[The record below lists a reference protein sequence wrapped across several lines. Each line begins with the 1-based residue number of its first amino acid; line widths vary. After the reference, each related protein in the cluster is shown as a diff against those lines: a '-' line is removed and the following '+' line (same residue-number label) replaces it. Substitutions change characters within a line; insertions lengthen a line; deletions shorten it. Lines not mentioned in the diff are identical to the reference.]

1 MNKISENKI
10 IELTKELKELSSLQ
24 ESSRPITYWYQQ
36 KNNVVNSENL
46 SSDLVKEFL
55 DEYERVKDKNYK
67 DNMNIH
73 SERVETDDR
82 AVTNVERDENGLIQY
97 YTFEIF
103 RKNNPTLT
111 GKLDRKEME
120 TIYRLYSVYGAN
132 LTQKIVSREFPQYT
146 FIEFKR
152 ILRAFNIY
160 KANSEFAPHIIEE
173 RSEEE
178 LFNLH
183 NQNKENNVLRRIE
196 KDQLAE
202 ANKLINKLA
211 KENLEYKT
219 QLDNF
224 SNIKVDL
231 SGLNDSLYLP
241 TTTPSETS
249 IVVHLADMHIGAKCE
264 SNTLYPNKWDR
275 EELERRLEV
284 LADKLY
290 ELGHFD
296 TLILNLLGDNLDGM
310 DNQTA
315 RRDHFMPQNMDN
327 MEQINTFIE
336 VMVAFVLRIRQFAN
350 KIIIYSVKEGNHD
363 GIAGYVST
371 LALINV
377 IQNLCPDIDCQ
388 LFKDFIG
395 KYEFKGHTYLICH
408 GKDSKFMKQALPLN
422 LNEKSKIMIYEWLEA
437 NNIHG
442 DNIHFIKGDLHS
454 NALNSCLR
462 FDYRNV
468 LSLFGASDYSNYN
481 FSRNS
486 YGVSYDL
493 FIGNTRTIGTF
504 ENF

>member
-1 MNKISENKI
+1 MNKISEKKVNEI
-10 IELTKELKELSSLQ
+10 IEDLRKYKSLNNKKHKAQ
-24 ESSRPITYWYQQ
+24 YYYQQ
-36 KNNVVNSENL
+36 KNNIVNSENI
-46 SSDLVKEFL
+46 STDLIKEFL
-55 DEYERVKDKNYK
+55 DIYSQVKRNVKTTD
-67 DNMNIH
+67 
-73 SERVETDDR
+73 SVETDDR
-82 AVTNVERDENGLIQY
+82 AITNVERDEEGLIQY

-103 RKNNPTLT
+103 RKDSPTLQ

-120 TIYRLYSVYGAN
+120 TIYRLYSIYGAN

-173 RSEEE
+173 KSEEE
-178 LFNLH
+178 LLNLH

-219 QLDNF
+219 QLDNI
-224 SNIKVDL
+224 SDIKVNIT
-231 SGLNDSLYLP
+231 GLDDSLYLP
-241 TTTPSETS
+241 TTTPSEIS

-275 EELERRLEV
+275 QELERRLEV

-327 MEQINTFIE
+327 MEQVTTFIE
-336 VMVAFVLRIRQFAN
+336 VITKFILRIRQFAN
-350 KIIIYSVKEGNHD
+350 KIKIYSVKEGNHD
-363 GIAGYVST
+363 GIVGYVSS

-377 IQNLCPDIDCQ
+377 IKNLYPDIDCQ

-493 FIGNTRTIGTF
+493 FVGNTRTIGTF